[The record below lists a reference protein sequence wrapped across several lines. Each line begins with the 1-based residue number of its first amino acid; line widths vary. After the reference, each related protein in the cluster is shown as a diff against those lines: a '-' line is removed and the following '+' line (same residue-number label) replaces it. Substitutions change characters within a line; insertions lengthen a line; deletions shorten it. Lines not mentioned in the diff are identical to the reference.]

1 MPWVRARPSGQ
12 RVGVRPDEAR
22 SRLAALGFDTDDV
35 ETLFDHFDDAERR
48 GKLGHGHARIEWLE
62 TQTFD
67 RLARPEKVESGPAFE
82 RWEGRGA
89 LGYLVLAAICSD
101 LVRSPPQPVRV
112 VAADAFPTGHLGYW
126 VRRLAEAGL
135 VALLT
140 ASSPARLAH
149 PHGGE
154 PLVGT
159 NPLAIGLPNP
169 DGDPVIVDVSM
180 AKATY
185 GDVIAGRASP
195 SDLIPFGG
203 EQAYKA
209 FALALGLE
217 GFIQSFVGPR
227 HGIVLVAA
235 TPEHTRFAASLRERV
250 AGLRLPGDA

>member
-1 MPWVRARPSGQ
+1 MRPE
-12 RVGVRPDEAR
+12 EAR
-22 SRLAALGFDTDDV
+22 ARLAALGFGPDDV

-62 TQTFD
+62 TQSFD
-67 RLARPEKVESGPAFE
+67 PRARPRKEAAHPAFDY
-82 RWEGRGA
+82 WEARGA
-89 LGYLVLAAICSD
+89 LGYLVLAEICAELAD
-101 LVRSPPQPVRV
+101 AEPWPVRV
-112 VAADAFPTGHLGYW
+112 VASDAFPSGHLGYW
-126 VRRLAEAGL
+126 VRWLADAGL

-149 PHGGE
+149 PDGSE

-169 DGDPVIVDVSM
+169 EGDPVIVDVSM

-185 GDVIAGRASP
+185 GDVIAGRARP
-195 SDLIPFGG
+195 EDVVPFGE
-203 EQAYKA
+203 EQAHKA

-217 GFIQSFVGPR
+217 GFIQSFVGPS

-235 TPEHTRFAASLRERV
+235 KPEFDHFAADLRERA
-250 AGLRLPGDA
+250 AGLRLPGDS

>member
-1 MPWVRARPSGQ
+1 
-12 RVGVRPDEAR
+12 VRPEEAR
-22 SRLAALGFDTDDV
+22 ARLAALGFAPDDV

-62 TQTFD
+62 AQTFD
-67 RLARPEKVESGPAFE
+67 PAARPEKAESGPAFE

-89 LGYLVLAAICSD
+89 VGYLVLAAICSE
-101 LVRSPPQPVRV
+101 LLRVPPEPVRV
-112 VAADAFPTGHLGYW
+112 IAADAFPTGHLGYW

-140 ASSPARLAH
+140 ASSPARLSH
-149 PHGGE
+149 PDGGE

-159 NPLAIGLPNP
+159 NPLAIGLPNTE
-169 DGDPVIVDVSM
+169 GGPVIVDVSM

-195 SDLIPFGG
+195 QDLVPFGG
-203 EQAYKA
+203 DQAHKA

-217 GFIQSFVGPR
+217 GFIQSFVGPS

-235 TPEHTRFAASLRERV
+235 KPEFDHFAPDLRERA
-250 AGLRLPGDA
+250 AGLRLPGDS